1 MKLFSPLFVLCMM
14 VSANAQ
20 LPSQNANDEKCP
32 GKIYGGKEVSR
43 RAKLLDFPVPLLPKE
58 ALAHDVHG
66 TVIISAVLCRDGRV
80 TDIEVVKGLPFG
92 VTESALNAVRNRRF
106 VPAELD
112 LHSVSQRMQFQF
124 GFNEIEGLEALDP
137 AAAAGRLVE
146 EIDIVGNRRMSKEE
160 VLSSIKTRPG
170 DPYSATQVEAD
181 LQALLN
187 TGYFNKSG
195 TRVGIESAP
204 RGGVRVTFE
213 VFELPLVT
221 EITFDR
227 SGRLD
232 QTALINEL
240 ARQHVNLR
248 VGGPCDPVELTKA
261 TSAIEGYLRSQ
272 GWINAKAQ
280 AFVNSSMVTEVIVV
294 FRITGANF

>member
-1 MKLFSPLFVLCMM
+1 MKLFSPLFVFCMM

-43 RAKLLDFPVPLLPKE
+43 RAKLLDFPFPIFPKE

-124 GFNEIEGLEALDP
+124 GFNETESLGALDP

-146 EIDIVGNRRMSKEE
+146 EIDIVGNRRMTKEE
-160 VLSSIKTRPG
+160 VLSSIKSRPG

-280 AFVNSSMVTEVIVV
+280 AFVNSSMITEV
-294 FRITGANF
+294 